1 MFLISATGTSKLSVN
16 ERKGAVMT
24 EDSRSLQQ
32 SIEPQCLSSVLQ
44 DQDKLL
50 AHLNSLVGEFI
61 NADSHN
67 T

>member
-1 MFLISATGTSKLSVN
+1 
-16 ERKGAVMT
+16 MT